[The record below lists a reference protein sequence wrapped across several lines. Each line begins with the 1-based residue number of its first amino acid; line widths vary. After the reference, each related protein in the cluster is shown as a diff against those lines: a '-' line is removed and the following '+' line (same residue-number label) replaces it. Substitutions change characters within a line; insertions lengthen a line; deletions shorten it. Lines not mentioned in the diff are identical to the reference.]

1 MKIVKTNGKASSVK
15 VRADLAR
22 LAARGSQKFLSY
34 SMVSEFLQGNSK
46 LDYETSKVIYTADKS
61 ILYVEKFTHSRVAIK
76 KTDHIIA
83 LLCIFSE
90 DSFGARILSDE
101 FYDYVSEL
109 QERLD
114 ECAEHNYNGVQSAV
128 TVMDFLG
135 YSDFLEGKPYDVWFL
150 LYNLF
155 LHKEGLCLILEDTD
169 VPDAA
174 LLLTMKYKIENYATR
189 LKS

>member
-1 MKIVKTNGKASSVK
+1 MKIVKANGKASGIK
-15 VRADLAR
+15 VRADLSR
-22 LAARGSQKFLSY
+22 LASSGSQKFLSY

-46 LDYETSKVIYTADKS
+46 LDYETSKVIYTSDKS
-61 ILYVEKFTHSRVAIK
+61 ILYIEKFTHSKVAIK

-114 ECAEHNYNGVQSAV
+114 ECAEHNYNGVLSAV
-128 TVMDFLG
+128 TVMNFLG
-135 YSDFLEGKPYDVWFL
+135 YSDFLQGKPYDVWFL

-169 VPDAA
+169 VPNSS
-174 LLLTMKYKIENYATR
+174 LLLNMKYKIENYASR
-189 LKS
+189 LQS